1 MAIVKRAY
9 DSASEIR
16 TGETETLTVGGHAA
30 VFNQRTLIGSEEF
43 GFIEKIGPDSFTDRL
58 EDDVR
63 YLENHD
69 GVTMARTK
77 NGTLSL
83 SVDPI
88 GLDVRANLNPGM
100 VRAQDHYAAVERG
113 DIDQMS
119 FAFTIEEDVIVRL
132 GPDDAEFPD
141 MLERTILKVGR
152 LYDVSGVTFPA
163 YDGAD
168 VGVRSMNP
176 RIESEVHAIHA
187 RASKLE
193 ITELPEVAEERE
205 ETPEVEEL
213 EVTEGEQSEVRETP
227 DPDTDVEM
235 SVTEQK
241 LRSRLARR
249 QTMIGESSN
258 G

>member
-9 DSASEIR
+9 DSEPEIR

-30 VFNQRTLIGSEEF
+30 VFNQRTMIGSAEF
-43 GFIEKIGPDSFTDRL
+43 GFVEKIGSDAFTDRL

-83 SVDPI
+83 SVNPV
-88 GLDVRANLNPGM
+88 GLAVRANLNPGM

-119 FAFTIEEDVIVRL
+119 FAFTIEDDTIVRL
-132 GPDDAEFPD
+132 GEDDAEFPG
-141 MLERTILKVGR
+141 MIERTINKVGR
-152 LYDVSGVTFPA
+152 LYDVSGVTYPA
-163 YDGAD
+163 YEGAD
-168 VGVRSMNP
+168 IGVRSMNP
-176 RIESEVHAIHA
+176 RIETEVRAIHD
-187 RASKLE
+187 RAAELE
-193 ITELPEVAEERE
+193 IPEVAEA
-205 ETPEVEEL
+205 EEL
-213 EVTEGEQSEVRETP
+213 EVAEEQDSEVRETP
-227 DPDTDVEM
+227 VPENDVPM
-235 SVTEQK
+235 SGAEIK
-241 LRSRLARR
+241 LRYLVARR
-249 QTMIGESSN
+249 QIAEGESSN